1 MRNLG
6 KLAIVLLLL
15 TASPALSQ
23 GLAETATCFKEIDGL
38 LNQGDNQR
46 AEQLLLGLPEDG
58 PNADEKFSRMA
69 RVQYEMGRLAAS
81 DQDALTY
88 YQKAEK
94 YARAAIAKNP
104 RGGDGYKWL
113 AIALGAQAKE
123 NDTKTQIRL
132 SREVK
137 ANIEKAIALAPD
149 DDIAYL
155 VLSRWHYK
163 ISALDFFSRA
173 IANMIYDGLPEA
185 SLNDAESLL
194 LQAIKLHD
202 RIAHRYNLAKVYE
215 RMGRR
220 GDALVQL
227 QKALLLPVTFPEE
240 TEELQKTKDKLKA
253 WQ

>member
-46 AEQLLLGLPEDG
+46 AEQLLLELPEDG
-58 PNADEKFSRMA
+58 PNADEIFSRMA

-88 YQKAEK
+88 YQNAEK
-94 YARAAIAKNP
+94 YARTAIAKNP

-123 NDTKTQIRL
+123 NDTQTQIRL

-137 ANIEKAIALAPD
+137 ENIDRTGHLTYRMA
-149 DDIAYL
+149 
-155 VLSRWHYK
+155 WHQGQ
-163 ISALDFFSRA
+163 F
-173 IANMIYDGLPEA
+173 
-185 SLNDAESLL
+185 
-194 LQAIKLHD
+194 D
-202 RIAHRYNLAKVYE
+202 RYARLCRFY
-215 RMGRR
+215 R
-220 GDALVQL
+220 GG
-227 QKALLLPVTFPEE
+227 
-240 TEELQKTKDKLKA
+240 
-253 WQ
+253 